1 MKLWVRVLMRM
12 TALLLVAT
20 NIGYLF
26 GALVSKPEVVI
37 VTREV
42 PTAMAT
48 VKAEH
53 IAKELLT
60 PKNYRCLMNIL
71 HKETTGINPKAKNPD
86 SSARGI
92 GQLLSSTY
100 RNLGMRHS
108 TDEKAQL
115 IATMAYIGRK
125 YGSGG
130 PCAAW
135 AFHKRHNYF

>member
-1 MKLWVRVLMRM
+1 MKLWVRALMRM

-26 GALVSKPEVVI
+26 GALISKPEVVI
-37 VTREV
+37 VTKEV
-42 PTAMAT
+42 PVAMASVD
-48 VKAEH
+48 VKD
-53 IAKELLT
+53 IARELLT
-60 PKNYRCLMNIL
+60 PKNYRCLINIL
-71 HKETTGINPKAKNPD
+71 NKETNGMNPKAKNPD

-115 IATMAYIGRK
+115 IATLAYIGRK
-125 YGSGG
+125 YGAGG

-135 AFHKRHNYF
+135 RFHKTHNYF